1 MAHRPRVDRSNIRH
15 FLRQF
20 ARDQL
25 FYLLQSGQLDGVTPG
40 GVLVLAPSW
49 SAAAVLTLT
58 VDVDL
63 VNF

>member
-1 MAHRPRVDRSNIRH
+1 MAHRPRVDRSNIRR

-25 FYLLQSGQLDGVTPG
+25 FYLLQSSQLDVTPG